1 MTKHKVFISYYHQ
14 DDQRYKNYIDTY
26 LSGNIINKS
35 VMPGEYNSDN
45 SDQYIKRLIRE
56 DKISDSSV
64 VIVLIGPNTRKR
76 KHVDWEISAGLNPGV
91 NGNSGLIGILLPTFP
106 MIGTKPSA
114 AYLPGRILDNW
125 NSGYAKLY
133 TWNYAITHFDAIIE
147 QAYYDRI
154 SLKGKINNSR
164 PQMQLNYT

>member
-1 MTKHKVFISYYHQ
+1 MTKHKVFISYYHY
-14 DDQRYKNYIDTY
+14 DDQIYKNYIDKY

-35 VMPGEYNSDN
+35 VMAGEYNSEN

-56 DKISDSSV
+56 DKVSDSSV
-64 VIVLIGPNTRKR
+64 VVVLIGPNTWKR
-76 KHVDWEISAGLNPGV
+76 KHVDWEISAGLNSSV
-91 NGNSGLIGILLPTFP
+91 NGSSGLVGIVLPTYP

-114 AYLPGRILDNW
+114 AYIPGRILDNC

-133 TWNYAITHFDAIIE
+133 MWEDATSNFDAIIE

-154 SLKGKINNSR
+154 ALKDKINNSR
-164 PQMQLNYT
+164 PQMQINYS